1 MPSRLRQVENQ
12 GRTVY
17 WRRSTMSHGTQLSS
31 ISEILTKTYWVTRVI
46 WLWSKWGVPKNNWCV
61 WCIFSSI
68 PWSYWGGGTQPG
80 LLSGLKVKNFEGH
93 KKDGAFITRM
103 VLWGYVYAMFTGFV
117 VGWNVARL
125 ETLDLDGFSHF
136 VQWFSHYKLQ
146 LRRKKKTGYSHQTP
160 WVLTK
165 ICAYECKASMMYC
178 VLILNFLILLVFF
191 WRLIKLITWLWLATR
206 LPPITSHHN
215 Y

>member
-1 MPSRLRQVENQ
+1 MYPKTTGVFDAFSLQSLEVTGGPAHNLAFYLDWRSR
-12 GRTVY
+12 T
-17 WRRSTMSHGTQLSS
+17 
-31 ISEILTKTYWVTRVI
+31 
-46 WLWSKWGVPKNNWCV
+46 
-61 WCIFSSI
+61 
-68 PWSYWGGGTQPG
+68 
-80 LLSGLKVKNFEGH
+80 LKAI